1 MKVIFLDVDGV
12 LNDFF
17 TEERTKSGWIFISEK
32 YILRL
37 KQIIEATGAK
47 VVLSSDWRYGMDD
60 ENPDEDFIELRD
72 KLLEYDIHIMDKTP
86 VINNGRHR
94 GTEIK
99 KWLDD
104 HEGEVENYV
113 IIDDRYDMSPCY
125 DHLVRTGDGM
135 EDIDVT
141 DAIAILEGQDESNS

>member
-1 MKVIFLDVDGV
+1 MKIIFLDVDGV
-12 LNDFF
+12 LNDYF
-17 TEERTKSGWIFISEK
+17 TEERTKSGWTFISEK

-37 KQIIEATGAK
+37 KQIIETTGAK
-47 VVLSSDWRYGMDD
+47 IVLSSDWRYGMDD

-104 HEGEVENYV
+104 HEGEVEEYV
-113 IIDDRYDMSPCY
+113 ILDDRNDMSPCQE
-125 DHLVRTGDGM
+125 HLVRTGDGM
-135 EDIDVT
+135 EEE
-141 DAIAILEGQDESNS
+141 DAEFATCILQNGVENI